1 MQFCEHSVIIACNY
15 SNYQKLYYLTD
26 ACRKIEFWEEKMN
39 KRVLSLLLVMLMVVS
54 LAPMS
59 ALAATNG
66 HTANEAIGWVQSQVG
81 KALDYDGAYGAQC
94 VDLIKYYYDY
104 LGCASYA
111 RGNGSDYATNA
122 LPSGWTRL
130 KGAQPRLGDI
140 LVYTGGYNNYGHVAI
155 YESDYVSYHQNF
167 NGKQYVVRATCKY
180 NALNN
185 PYWGVIRPDFGGSAP
200 ISAASWEGPS
210 ATNITESNAYLSGKV
225 NFSQT
230 MNTTQVGVRIYDSS
244 NTRIALKD
252 EYVNYNTTYVNIWY
266 DVTGELG
273 IYLKSGQSYKFQF
286 YTISN
291 GKEYWS
297 PIISFATAH
306 THNYASK
313 VVQPTCTVQGYTIH
327 TCSCGNSYK
336 DSYVN
341 ALGHSYSGGACTRC
355 GQKDPNYTQTSGV
368 RYVLS
373 DGVLT
378 VSGSGECTNAWMN
391 NYSPNN
397 VTKIVIGSGITSIGK
412 AAFQGCAY
420 VKSVDIANGV
430 TKICRGAFTQCWA
443 LESVIIPTSVNTIEM
458 TAFGNA
464 ISGSTMNDVY
474 YCGSAAQWGRISIG
488 EHNDSLLKA
497 SFHYNYDP
505 NMSFTDVAA
514 GSYCYDAV
522 QWAVAN
528 GITNGTNAT
537 HFSPNAGCT
546 RGQVVTFL
554 WRAAGEPT
562 VSGNVGFVDV
572 APGSYCYEAVKWA
585 VANGITKGTDA
596 THFSP
601 NATCTR
607 GQVVTFMYRAA
618 GEPAVGGSNGFV
630 DVAAG
635 SYCYNA
641 VQWAVAKGITKG
653 TDTTHFSP
661 NATCTR
667 GQVVTFLYRA
677 E

>member
-1 MQFCEHSVIIACNY
+1 M
-15 SNYQKLYYLTD
+15 K
-26 ACRKIEFWEEKMN
+26 

-81 KALDYDGAYGAQC
+81 KALDYDGVYGAQC

-200 ISAASWEGPS
+200 VSAASWEGPS

-266 DVTGELG
+266 DITEELG
-273 IYLKSGQSYKFQF
+273 IYLKSGQNYKFQF

-505 NMSFTDVAA
+505 NMSFTDVAS

-528 GITNGTNAT
+528 GITNGTDKT

-641 VQWAVAKGITKG
+641 VQWAVANGITKG
-653 TDTTHFSP
+653 TDATHFSP

-677 E
+677 Q

>member
-1 MQFCEHSVIIACNY
+1 M
-15 SNYQKLYYLTD
+15 K
-26 ACRKIEFWEEKMN
+26 

-200 ISAASWEGPS
+200 VSAASWEGPS

-313 VVQPTCTVQGYTIH
+313 VVQPTCTAQGYTIH

-397 VTKIVIGSGITSIGK
+397 VKKIVIGSGITSIGK

-420 VKSVDIANGV
+420 VKSVDIANSV
-430 TKICRGAFTQCWA
+430 TKICTSAFISCWA
-443 LESVIIPTSVNTIEM
+443 LDYVIIPTSVNTIEM

-528 GITNGTNAT
+528 GITNGTDAT

-562 VSGNVGFVDV
+562 VSGNVGFADV

-641 VQWAVAKGITKG
+641 VQWAVANGITKG
-653 TDTTHFSP
+653 TDATHFSP
-661 NATCTR
+661 SATCTR

>member
-1 MQFCEHSVIIACNY
+1 MKKQ
-15 SNYQKLYYLTD
+15 
-26 ACRKIEFWEEKMN
+26 
-39 KRVLSLLLVMLMVVS
+39 VLSLLLVMLMVMS
-54 LAPMS
+54 LVPIS

-81 KALDYDGAYGAQC
+81 KALDYDGVYGAQC

-200 ISAASWEGPS
+200 VSAASWEGPS

-273 IYLKSGQSYKFQF
+273 IYLKSGQNYKFQF

-313 VVQPTCTVQGYTIH
+313 VVQPTCTAQGYTMH

-355 GQKDPNYTQTSGV
+355 GQKDPNYTQTNGV
-368 RYVLS
+368 SYVLS

-397 VTKIVIGSGITSIGK
+397 VKKIVIGSGITSIGR

-458 TAFGNA
+458 AAFGTT
-464 ISGSTMNDVY
+464 ISGSTMDDVY

-505 NMSFTDVAA
+505 NMNFTDVAA

-528 GITNGTNAT
+528 GITNGTDAT

-554 WRAAGEPT
+554 WRAAGEPV
-562 VSGNVGFVDV
+562 VSGNV
-572 APGSYCYEAVKWA
+572 
-585 VANGITKGTDA
+585 
-596 THFSP
+596 
-601 NATCTR
+601 
-607 GQVVTFMYRAA
+607 
-618 GEPAVGGSNGFV
+618 GFV

-667 GQVVTFLYRA
+667 GQVVTFMYRAEGEPAVGGSNGFVDVAAGSYCYNAVQWAVANGITKGTDATHFSPNATCTRGQVVTFLYRA
-677 E
+677 Q

>member
-1 MQFCEHSVIIACNY
+1 M
-15 SNYQKLYYLTD
+15 K
-26 ACRKIEFWEEKMN
+26 
-39 KRVLSLLLVMLMVVS
+39 KRALSLLLVLLMVMS
-54 LAPMS
+54 LVPMS

-81 KALDYDGAYGAQC
+81 KALDYDGVYGAQC

-200 ISAASWEGPS
+200 VSAASWEGPS

-273 IYLKSGQSYKFQF
+273 IYLKSGQNYKFQF

-313 VVQPTCTVQGYTIH
+313 VVQPTCTAQGYTMH

-368 RYVLS
+368 SYVLS

-397 VTKIVIGSGITSIGK
+397 VKKIVIGSGITSIGR

-528 GITNGTNAT
+528 GITKGTDAT

-562 VSGNVGFVDV
+562 VGGNVGFVDV
-572 APGSYCYEAVKWA
+572 APGSYCYEAVKWAVANGITNGTDATHFSPNATCTRGQVVTFMYRAEGEPAVGGNVGFVDVAAGSYCYNAVQWA

-607 GQVVTFMYRAA
+607 GQVVTF
-618 GEPAVGGSNGFV
+618 
-630 DVAAG
+630 
-635 SYCYNA
+635 
-641 VQWAVAKGITKG
+641 
-653 TDTTHFSP
+653 
-661 NATCTR
+661 
-667 GQVVTFLYRA
+667 LYRA
-677 E
+677 Q

>member
-1 MQFCEHSVIIACNY
+1 M
-15 SNYQKLYYLTD
+15 K
-26 ACRKIEFWEEKMN
+26 

-528 GITNGTNAT
+528 GITNGTDAT

-562 VSGNVGFVDV
+562 VGGNVGFVDV

-641 VQWAVAKGITKG
+641 VQWAVANGITKG
-653 TDTTHFSP
+653 TDATHFSP
-661 NATCTR
+661 SATCTR

>member
-1 MQFCEHSVIIACNY
+1 M
-15 SNYQKLYYLTD
+15 K
-26 ACRKIEFWEEKMN
+26 
-39 KRVLSLLLVMLMVVS
+39 KRALSLLLVMLMVMS
-54 LAPMS
+54 LVPMS

-200 ISAASWEGPS
+200 VSAASWEGPS

-355 GQKDPNYTQTSGV
+355 GKKDPNYTPTSGV

-397 VTKIVIGSGITSIGK
+397 VKKIVIGSGITSIGR

-443 LESVIIPTSVNTIEM
+443 LDYVIIPTSVNTIEM

-528 GITNGTNAT
+528 GITNGTDAT

-607 GQVVTFMYRAA
+607 GQVVTFMYRAE

>member
-1 MQFCEHSVIIACNY
+1 M
-15 SNYQKLYYLTD
+15 K
-26 ACRKIEFWEEKMN
+26 

-54 LAPMS
+54 LVPMS

-81 KALDYDGAYGAQC
+81 KALDYDGVYGAQC

-200 ISAASWEGPS
+200 VSAASWEGPS

-273 IYLKSGQSYKFQF
+273 IYLKSGQNYKFQF

-313 VVQPTCTVQGYTIH
+313 VVQPTCTAQGYTMH

-368 RYVLS
+368 SYVLS

-397 VTKIVIGSGITSIGK
+397 VKKIVIGSGITSIGR

-528 GITNGTNAT
+528 GITKGTDAT

-562 VSGNVGFVDV
+562 VGGNVGFVDV

-585 VANGITKGTDA
+585 VANGITNGTDA

-607 GQVVTFMYRAA
+607 GQVVTFLWRAA
-618 GEPAVGGSNGFV
+618 GEPVVSGNVGFV
-630 DVAAG
+630 DVAPG

>member
-1 MQFCEHSVIIACNY
+1 M
-15 SNYQKLYYLTD
+15 K
-26 ACRKIEFWEEKMN
+26 
-39 KRVLSLLLVMLMVVS
+39 KRVLSLLLVLLMVVS
-54 LAPMS
+54 LVPMS

-81 KALDYDGAYGAQC
+81 KALDYDGVYGAQC

-200 ISAASWEGPS
+200 VSAASWEGPS

-273 IYLKSGQSYKFQF
+273 IYLKSGQNYKFQF

-313 VVQPTCTVQGYTIH
+313 VVQPTCTAQGYTMH

-355 GQKDPNYTQTSGV
+355 GQKDPNYTQTNGV
-368 RYVLS
+368 SYVLS

-397 VTKIVIGSGITSIGK
+397 VKKIVIGSGITSIGR

-505 NMSFTDVAA
+505 NMSFTDVAP

-528 GITNGTNAT
+528 GITKGTDKT

-562 VSGNVGFVDV
+562 VGGNVGFVDV

-607 GQVVTFMYRAA
+607 GQVVTF
-618 GEPAVGGSNGFV
+618 
-630 DVAAG
+630 
-635 SYCYNA
+635 
-641 VQWAVAKGITKG
+641 
-653 TDTTHFSP
+653 
-661 NATCTR
+661 
-667 GQVVTFLYRA
+667 LYRA
-677 E
+677 Q

>member
-1 MQFCEHSVIIACNY
+1 M
-15 SNYQKLYYLTD
+15 K
-26 ACRKIEFWEEKMN
+26 

-54 LAPMS
+54 LVPMS

-81 KALDYDGAYGAQC
+81 KALDYDGVYGAQC

-200 ISAASWEGPS
+200 VSAASWEGPS

-273 IYLKSGQSYKFQF
+273 IYLKSGQNYKFQF

-313 VVQPTCTVQGYTIH
+313 VVQPTCTAQGYTMH

-368 RYVLS
+368 SYVLS

-397 VTKIVIGSGITSIGK
+397 VKKIVIGSGITSIGR

-528 GITNGTNAT
+528 GITKGTDAT

-562 VSGNVGFVDV
+562 VGGNVGFVDV

-607 GQVVTFMYRAA
+607 GQVVTFMYRAE

>member
-1 MQFCEHSVIIACNY
+1 M
-15 SNYQKLYYLTD
+15 K
-26 ACRKIEFWEEKMN
+26 
-39 KRVLSLLLVMLMVVS
+39 KRVLSLLLVMLMVMSFV
-54 LAPMS
+54 PIS

-81 KALDYDGAYGAQC
+81 KALDYDGVYGAQC

-200 ISAASWEGPS
+200 VSAASWEGPS
-210 ATNITESNAYLSGKV
+210 ATNITESNAYLSSKV

-313 VVQPTCTVQGYTIH
+313 VVQPTCTAQGYTIH

-528 GITNGTNAT
+528 GITNGTDAT
-537 HFSPNAGCT
+537 RFSPNAGCT

-554 WRAAGEPT
+554 WRAAGEPV

-585 VANGITKGTDA
+585 VANGITNGTDA

-641 VQWAVAKGITKG
+641 VQWAVANGITKG
-653 TDTTHFSP
+653 TDATHFSP
-661 NATCTR
+661 SATCTR

-677 E
+677 Q

>member
-1 MQFCEHSVIIACNY
+1 M
-15 SNYQKLYYLTD
+15 K
-26 ACRKIEFWEEKMN
+26 
-39 KRVLSLLLVMLMVVS
+39 KRVLSLLLVLLMVVS
-54 LAPMS
+54 LVPMS

-81 KALDYDGAYGAQC
+81 KALDYDGVYGAQC

-200 ISAASWEGPS
+200 VSAASWEGPS

-273 IYLKSGQSYKFQF
+273 IYLKSGQNYKFQF

-313 VVQPTCTVQGYTIH
+313 VVQPTCTAQGYTMH

-355 GQKDPNYTQTSGV
+355 GQKDPNYTQTNGV
-368 RYVLS
+368 SYVLS

-397 VTKIVIGSGITSIGK
+397 VKKIVIGSGITSIGR

-505 NMSFTDVAA
+505 NMSFTDVAP

-528 GITNGTNAT
+528 GITKGTDKT

-562 VSGNVGFVDV
+562 VGGNVGFVDV

-601 NATCTR
+601 NAACTR
-607 GQVVTFMYRAA
+607 GQVVTFMYRAE
-618 GEPAVGGSNGFV
+618 GEPASASATRRCWSCCWRRASASPPATS
-630 DVAAG
+630 AAG
-635 SYCYNA
+635 SR
-641 VQWAVAKGITKG
+641 WASRRSVWSSRPA
-653 TDTTHFSP
+653 
-661 NATCTR
+661 R
-667 GQVVTFLYRA
+667 
-677 E
+677 

>member
-1 MQFCEHSVIIACNY
+1 M
-15 SNYQKLYYLTD
+15 K
-26 ACRKIEFWEEKMN
+26 

-200 ISAASWEGPS
+200 VSAASWEGPS

-313 VVQPTCTVQGYTIH
+313 VVQPTCTAQGYTIH

-397 VTKIVIGSGITSIGK
+397 VKKIVIGSGITSIGR

-443 LESVIIPTSVNTIEM
+443 LDYVIIPTSVNTIEM

-528 GITNGTNAT
+528 GITNGTDAT

-546 RGQVVTFL
+546 LGQVVTFL

-661 NATCTR
+661 SATCTR

>member
-1 MQFCEHSVIIACNY
+1 M
-15 SNYQKLYYLTD
+15 K
-26 ACRKIEFWEEKMN
+26 
-39 KRVLSLLLVMLMVVS
+39 KRVLSLLLVLLIVVS
-54 LAPMS
+54 LVPIS

-81 KALDYDGAYGAQC
+81 KALDYDGVNGAQC

-185 PYWGVIRPDFGGSAP
+185 PYWGVIRPDFGGSEP
-200 ISAASWEGPS
+200 VSAASWEGPS

-297 PIISFATAH
+297 PTISFATAH

-313 VVQPTCTVQGYTIH
+313 VVQPTCTAQGYTIH

-355 GQKDPNYTQTSGV
+355 GQKDPNYKPQ
-368 RYVLS
+368 
-373 DGVLT
+373 
-378 VSGSGECTNAWMN
+378 
-391 NYSPNN
+391 
-397 VTKIVIGSGITSIGK
+397 
-412 AAFQGCAY
+412 
-420 VKSVDIANGV
+420 AN
-430 TKICRGAFTQCWA
+430 
-443 LESVIIPTSVNTIEM
+443 
-458 TAFGNA
+458 
-464 ISGSTMNDVY
+464 
-474 YCGSAAQWGRISIG
+474 
-488 EHNDSLLKA
+488 
-497 SFHYNYDP
+497 
-505 NMSFTDVAA
+505 FTDVAA
-514 GSYCYDAV
+514 GSYCSNAV

-528 GITNGTNAT
+528 GITNGTDAT

-554 WRAAGEPT
+554 WRAAGEPI

-607 GQVVTFMYRAA
+607 GQVVTFMYRAE
-618 GEPAVGGSNGFV
+618 GEPAVSGSNGFI

-641 VQWAVAKGITKG
+641 VQWAVANGITKG
-653 TDTTHFSP
+653 TDATHFSP

>member
-1 MQFCEHSVIIACNY
+1 M
-15 SNYQKLYYLTD
+15 K
-26 ACRKIEFWEEKMN
+26 
-39 KRVLSLLLVMLMVVS
+39 KRVLSLLLVLLMVMS
-54 LAPMS
+54 LVPMS

-81 KALDYDGAYGAQC
+81 KALDYDGVYGAQC

-200 ISAASWEGPS
+200 VSAASWEGPS

-528 GITNGTNAT
+528 GITNGTDTT

-554 WRAAGEPT
+554 WRAAGEPV

-607 GQVVTFMYRAA
+607 GQVVTFMYRAE

-653 TDTTHFSP
+653 TDATHFSP
-661 NATCTR
+661 SATCTR

>member
-1 MQFCEHSVIIACNY
+1 M
-15 SNYQKLYYLTD
+15 K
-26 ACRKIEFWEEKMN
+26 

-200 ISAASWEGPS
+200 VSAASWEGPS

-443 LESVIIPTSVNTIEM
+443 LDYVIIPTSVNTIEM

-661 NATCTR
+661 SATCTR

>member
-1 MQFCEHSVIIACNY
+1 M
-15 SNYQKLYYLTD
+15 K
-26 ACRKIEFWEEKMN
+26 

-474 YCGSAAQWGRISIG
+474 YCGSAAQRGRISIG

-528 GITNGTNAT
+528 GITNGTDAT

-572 APGSYCYEAVKWA
+572 AAGSYCYEAVKWA

-607 GQVVTFMYRAA
+607 GQVVTFMYRAE

-641 VQWAVAKGITKG
+641 VQWAVANGITKG
-653 TDTTHFSP
+653 TDATHFSP

-667 GQVVTFLYRA
+667 GQVVTFLYRS

>member
-1 MQFCEHSVIIACNY
+1 M
-15 SNYQKLYYLTD
+15 K
-26 ACRKIEFWEEKMN
+26 
-39 KRVLSLLLVMLMVVS
+39 KRVLSLLLVLLMVVS
-54 LAPMS
+54 LVPMS

-81 KALDYDGAYGAQC
+81 KALDYDGVYGAQC

-200 ISAASWEGPS
+200 VSAASWEGPS

-273 IYLKSGQSYKFQF
+273 IYLKSGQNYKFQF

-313 VVQPTCTVQGYTIH
+313 VVQPTCTAQGYTMH

-355 GQKDPNYTQTSGV
+355 GVKDPNYTQTSGV
-368 RYVLS
+368 SYVLS

-397 VTKIVIGSGITSIGK
+397 VKKIVIGSGITSIGR

-522 QWAVAN
+522 QWAMAN
-528 GITNGTNAT
+528 GITKGTDAT

-562 VSGNVGFVDV
+562 VGGNVGFVDV

-607 GQVVTFMYRAA
+607 GQVVTFMYRAE

-653 TDTTHFSP
+653 TDATHFSP

-677 E
+677 Q

>member
-1 MQFCEHSVIIACNY
+1 MKKQ
-15 SNYQKLYYLTD
+15 
-26 ACRKIEFWEEKMN
+26 
-39 KRVLSLLLVMLMVVS
+39 VLSLLLVMLMVMS
-54 LAPMS
+54 LVPIS

-81 KALDYDGAYGAQC
+81 KALDYDGVYGAQC

-200 ISAASWEGPS
+200 VSAASWEGPS

-273 IYLKSGQSYKFQF
+273 IYLKSGQNYKFQF

-313 VVQPTCTVQGYTIH
+313 VVQPTCTAQGYTMH

-355 GQKDPNYTQTSGV
+355 GQKDPNYTQTNGV
-368 RYVLS
+368 SYVLS

-397 VTKIVIGSGITSIGK
+397 VKKIVIGSGITSIGR

-458 TAFGNA
+458 AAFGTT
-464 ISGSTMNDVY
+464 ISGSTMDDVY

-505 NMSFTDVAA
+505 NMNFTDVAA

-528 GITNGTNAT
+528 GITNGTDAT

-554 WRAAGEPT
+554 WRAAGEPV
-562 VSGNVGFVDV
+562 VSGNV
-572 APGSYCYEAVKWA
+572 
-585 VANGITKGTDA
+585 
-596 THFSP
+596 
-601 NATCTR
+601 
-607 GQVVTFMYRAA
+607 
-618 GEPAVGGSNGFV
+618 GFV

-677 E
+677 Q

>member
-1 MQFCEHSVIIACNY
+1 M
-15 SNYQKLYYLTD
+15 K
-26 ACRKIEFWEEKMN
+26 

-200 ISAASWEGPS
+200 VSAASWEGPS

-273 IYLKSGQSYKFQF
+273 IYLKSGQNYKFQF

-313 VVQPTCTVQGYTIH
+313 VVQPTCTAQGYTMH

-355 GQKDPNYTQTSGV
+355 GVKDPNYTQTSGV
-368 RYVLS
+368 SYVLS

-397 VTKIVIGSGITSIGK
+397 VKKIVIGSGITSIGR

-443 LESVIIPTSVNTIEM
+443 LDYVIIPTSVNTIEM

-505 NMSFTDVAA
+505 NMSFTDVAP

-528 GITNGTNAT
+528 GITNGTDAT

-641 VQWAVAKGITKG
+641 VQWAVANGITKG
-653 TDTTHFSP
+653 TDATHFSP
-661 NATCTR
+661 SATCTR

>member
-1 MQFCEHSVIIACNY
+1 M
-15 SNYQKLYYLTD
+15 K
-26 ACRKIEFWEEKMN
+26 

-200 ISAASWEGPS
+200 VSAASWEGPS

-313 VVQPTCTVQGYTIH
+313 VVQPTCTAQGYTMH

-355 GQKDPNYTQTSGV
+355 GKKDPNYTQTSGV

-397 VTKIVIGSGITSIGK
+397 VKKIVIGSGITSIGR

-443 LESVIIPTSVNTIEM
+443 LDYVIIPTSVNTIEM

-514 GSYCYDAV
+514 DSYCYDAV

-528 GITNGTNAT
+528 GITNGTDAT

-562 VSGNVGFVDV
+562 VGGNVGFVDV

>member
-1 MQFCEHSVIIACNY
+1 M
-15 SNYQKLYYLTD
+15 K
-26 ACRKIEFWEEKMN
+26 
-39 KRVLSLLLVMLMVVS
+39 KRVLSLLLVLLMVVS

-200 ISAASWEGPS
+200 VSAASWEGPS

-528 GITNGTNAT
+528 GITKGTDTT
-537 HFSPNAGCT
+537 HFSPNATCT
-546 RGQVVTFL
+546 RSQVVTFL
-554 WRAAGEPT
+554 WRAAGEPV

-607 GQVVTFMYRAA
+607 GQVVTFMYRAE

-641 VQWAVAKGITKG
+641 VQWAVANGITKG
-653 TDTTHFSP
+653 TDATHFSP

>member
-1 MQFCEHSVIIACNY
+1 M
-15 SNYQKLYYLTD
+15 K
-26 ACRKIEFWEEKMN
+26 
-39 KRVLSLLLVMLMVVS
+39 KRVLSLLLVLLMVMS
-54 LAPMS
+54 LVPMS

-81 KALDYDGAYGAQC
+81 KALDYDGVYGAQC

-200 ISAASWEGPS
+200 VSAASWEGPS

-505 NMSFTDVAA
+505 NMNFTDVTA

-522 QWAVAN
+522 Q
-528 GITNGTNAT
+528 
-537 HFSPNAGCT
+537 
-546 RGQVVTFL
+546 
-554 WRAAGEPT
+554 
-562 VSGNVGFVDV
+562 
-572 APGSYCYEAVKWA
+572 WA

-607 GQVVTFMYRAA
+607 GQVVTFMYRAE

-641 VQWAVAKGITKG
+641 VQWAVANGITKG
-653 TDTTHFSP
+653 TDATHFSP
-661 NATCTR
+661 SATCTR

>member
-1 MQFCEHSVIIACNY
+1 M
-15 SNYQKLYYLTD
+15 K
-26 ACRKIEFWEEKMN
+26 
-39 KRVLSLLLVMLMVVS
+39 KRVLSLLLVLLMVMS
-54 LAPMS
+54 LVPIS

-81 KALDYDGAYGAQC
+81 KALDYDGVYGAQC

-200 ISAASWEGPS
+200 VSAASWEGPS

-313 VVQPTCTVQGYTIH
+313 VVQPTCTAQGYTMH

-368 RYVLS
+368 SYVLS

-397 VTKIVIGSGITSIGK
+397 VTKIVIGSGITSIGR

-458 TAFGNA
+458 AAFGTT
-464 ISGSTMNDVY
+464 ISGSTMDDVY

-505 NMSFTDVAA
+505 NMSFIDVAP

-528 GITNGTNAT
+528 GITNGTDAT

-562 VSGNVGFVDV
+562 VGGNVGFVDV

-607 GQVVTFMYRAA
+607 GQVVTFMYRAE

-641 VQWAVAKGITKG
+641 VQWAVANGITKG
-653 TDTTHFSP
+653 TDATHFSP

-677 E
+677 Q

>member
-1 MQFCEHSVIIACNY
+1 M
-15 SNYQKLYYLTD
+15 K
-26 ACRKIEFWEEKMN
+26 

-200 ISAASWEGPS
+200 VSAASWEGPS

-355 GQKDPNYTQTSGV
+355 GVKDPNYTQTSGV

-528 GITNGTNAT
+528 GITNGTDAT

-562 VSGNVGFVDV
+562 VGGNVGFVDV

-607 GQVVTFMYRAA
+607 GQVVTFMYRAE

-641 VQWAVAKGITKG
+641 VQWAVANGITKG
-653 TDTTHFSP
+653 TDATHFSP
-661 NATCTR
+661 SATCTR

>member
-1 MQFCEHSVIIACNY
+1 M
-15 SNYQKLYYLTD
+15 K
-26 ACRKIEFWEEKMN
+26 
-39 KRVLSLLLVMLMVVS
+39 KRVLSLLLVLLMVMS
-54 LAPMS
+54 LVPIS

-81 KALDYDGAYGAQC
+81 KALDYDGVYGAQC

-200 ISAASWEGPS
+200 VSAASWEGPS

-313 VVQPTCTVQGYTIH
+313 VVQPTCTAQGYTMH

-368 RYVLS
+368 SYVLS

-397 VTKIVIGSGITSIGK
+397 VTKIVIGSGITSIGR

-458 TAFGNA
+458 AAFGTT
-464 ISGSTMNDVY
+464 ISGSTMDDVY

-528 GITNGTNAT
+528 GITNGTDAT

-562 VSGNVGFVDV
+562 VGGNVGFVDV
-572 APGSYCYEAVKWA
+572 APGSYCYEAVKWAVANGITNGTDATHFSPNAACTRGQVVTFMYRAEGEPAVGGNVGFVDVAAGSYCYNAVQWA

-607 GQVVTFMYRAA
+607 GQVVTF
-618 GEPAVGGSNGFV
+618 
-630 DVAAG
+630 
-635 SYCYNA
+635 
-641 VQWAVAKGITKG
+641 
-653 TDTTHFSP
+653 
-661 NATCTR
+661 
-667 GQVVTFLYRA
+667 LYRA
-677 E
+677 Q

>member
-1 MQFCEHSVIIACNY
+1 M
-15 SNYQKLYYLTD
+15 K
-26 ACRKIEFWEEKMN
+26 
-39 KRVLSLLLVMLMVVS
+39 KRALSLLLVLLMVMS
-54 LAPMS
+54 LVPMS

-81 KALDYDGAYGAQC
+81 KALDYDGVYGAQC

-200 ISAASWEGPS
+200 VSAASWEGPS

-273 IYLKSGQSYKFQF
+273 IYLKSGQNYKFQF

-313 VVQPTCTVQGYTIH
+313 VVQPTCTAQGYTMH

-368 RYVLS
+368 SYVLS

-397 VTKIVIGSGITSIGK
+397 VKKIVIGSGITSIGR

-528 GITNGTNAT
+528 GITKGTDAT

-562 VSGNVGFVDV
+562 VGGNVGFVDV
-572 APGSYCYEAVKWA
+572 APGSYCYEAVKWAVANGITNGTDATHFSPNAACTRGQVVTFMYRAEGEPAVGGNVGFVDVAAGSYCYNAVQWA

-607 GQVVTFMYRAA
+607 GQVVTF
-618 GEPAVGGSNGFV
+618 
-630 DVAAG
+630 
-635 SYCYNA
+635 
-641 VQWAVAKGITKG
+641 
-653 TDTTHFSP
+653 
-661 NATCTR
+661 
-667 GQVVTFLYRA
+667 LYRA
-677 E
+677 Q

>member
-1 MQFCEHSVIIACNY
+1 M
-15 SNYQKLYYLTD
+15 K
-26 ACRKIEFWEEKMN
+26 
-39 KRVLSLLLVMLMVVS
+39 KRALSLVLVLLMVMS
-54 LAPMS
+54 LVPMS

-81 KALDYDGAYGAQC
+81 KALDYDGVYGAQC

-200 ISAASWEGPS
+200 VSAASWEGPS

-273 IYLKSGQSYKFQF
+273 IYLKSGQNYKFQF

-313 VVQPTCTVQGYTIH
+313 VVQPTCTAQGYTMH

-368 RYVLS
+368 SYVLS

-397 VTKIVIGSGITSIGK
+397 VKKIVIGSGITSIGR

-528 GITNGTNAT
+528 GITKGTDAT

-562 VSGNVGFVDV
+562 VGGNVGFVDV
-572 APGSYCYEAVKWA
+572 APGSYCYEAVKWAVANGITNGTDATHFSPNAACTRGQVVTFMYRAEGEPAVGGNVGFVDVAAGSYCYNAVQWA

-607 GQVVTFMYRAA
+607 GQVVTF
-618 GEPAVGGSNGFV
+618 
-630 DVAAG
+630 
-635 SYCYNA
+635 
-641 VQWAVAKGITKG
+641 
-653 TDTTHFSP
+653 
-661 NATCTR
+661 
-667 GQVVTFLYRA
+667 LYRA
-677 E
+677 Q

>member
-1 MQFCEHSVIIACNY
+1 M
-15 SNYQKLYYLTD
+15 K
-26 ACRKIEFWEEKMN
+26 

-130 KGAQPRLGDI
+130 KGAQPRFGDI

-200 ISAASWEGPS
+200 VSAASWEGPS

-266 DVTGELG
+266 DVMGELG
-273 IYLKSGQSYKFQF
+273 IYLKSGQNYKFQF

-313 VVQPTCTVQGYTIH
+313 VVQPTCTAQGYTMH

-368 RYVLS
+368 SYVLS

-397 VTKIVIGSGITSIGK
+397 VKKIVIGSGITSIGR

-443 LESVIIPTSVNTIEM
+443 LDYVIIPTSVNTIEM

-514 GSYCYDAV
+514 ASYCYDAV

-528 GITNGTNAT
+528 GITNGTDAT

-554 WRAAGEPT
+554 WRAAGEPV
-562 VSGNVGFVDV
+562 VSGNV
-572 APGSYCYEAVKWA
+572 
-585 VANGITKGTDA
+585 
-596 THFSP
+596 
-601 NATCTR
+601 
-607 GQVVTFMYRAA
+607 
-618 GEPAVGGSNGFV
+618 GFV

-677 E
+677 Q

>member
-1 MQFCEHSVIIACNY
+1 M
-15 SNYQKLYYLTD
+15 K
-26 ACRKIEFWEEKMN
+26 

-54 LAPMS
+54 LVPMS

-81 KALDYDGAYGAQC
+81 KALDYDGVYGAQC

-200 ISAASWEGPS
+200 VSAASWEGPS

-273 IYLKSGQSYKFQF
+273 IYLKSGQNYKFQF

-313 VVQPTCTVQGYTIH
+313 VVQPTCTAQGYTMH

-368 RYVLS
+368 SYVLS

-397 VTKIVIGSGITSIGK
+397 VKKIVIGSGITSIGR

-528 GITNGTNAT
+528 GITKGTDAT

-562 VSGNVGFVDV
+562 VGGNVGFVDV
-572 APGSYCYEAVKWA
+572 APGSYCYEAVKWAVANGITNGTDATHFSPNAACTRGQVVTFMYRAEGKPAVGGNVGFVDVAAGSYCYNAVQWA

-607 GQVVTFMYRAA
+607 GQVVTF
-618 GEPAVGGSNGFV
+618 
-630 DVAAG
+630 
-635 SYCYNA
+635 
-641 VQWAVAKGITKG
+641 
-653 TDTTHFSP
+653 
-661 NATCTR
+661 
-667 GQVVTFLYRA
+667 LYRA
-677 E
+677 Q

>member
-1 MQFCEHSVIIACNY
+1 M
-15 SNYQKLYYLTD
+15 K
-26 ACRKIEFWEEKMN
+26 
-39 KRVLSLLLVMLMVVS
+39 KRVLSLLLVMLMVMS
-54 LAPMS
+54 LVPMS

-81 KALDYDGAYGAQC
+81 KALDYDGVYGAQC

-200 ISAASWEGPS
+200 VSAASWEGPS

-505 NMSFTDVAA
+505 NMSFTDVAS

-528 GITNGTNAT
+528 GITNGTDAT

-554 WRAAGEPT
+554 WRAAGEPV

-607 GQVVTFMYRAA
+607 GQVVTFMYRAE

-641 VQWAVAKGITKG
+641 VQWAVANGITKG
-653 TDTTHFSP
+653 TDATHFSP
-661 NATCTR
+661 SATCTR

>member
-1 MQFCEHSVIIACNY
+1 MKKQ
-15 SNYQKLYYLTD
+15 
-26 ACRKIEFWEEKMN
+26 
-39 KRVLSLLLVMLMVVS
+39 VLSLLLVMLMVMS
-54 LAPMS
+54 LVPIS

-81 KALDYDGAYGAQC
+81 KALDYDGVYGAQC

-200 ISAASWEGPS
+200 VSAASWEGPS

-273 IYLKSGQSYKFQF
+273 IYLKSGQNYKFQF

-313 VVQPTCTVQGYTIH
+313 VVQPTCTAQGYTMH

-355 GQKDPNYTQTSGV
+355 GQKDPNYTQTNGV
-368 RYVLS
+368 SYVLS

-397 VTKIVIGSGITSIGK
+397 VKKIVIGSGITSIGR

-458 TAFGNA
+458 AAFGTT
-464 ISGSTMNDVY
+464 ISGSTMDDVY

-505 NMSFTDVAA
+505 NMNFTDVAA

-528 GITNGTNAT
+528 GITNGTDAT

-546 RGQVVTFL
+546 RGQLVTFL
-554 WRAAGEPT
+554 WRAAGEPV

-572 APGSYCYEAVKWA
+572 AAGSYCYNAVQWA
-585 VANGITKGTDA
+585 VAKGITKGTDT

-641 VQWAVAKGITKG
+641 VQWAVANGITKG
-653 TDTTHFSP
+653 TDATHFSP

-677 E
+677 Q

>member
-1 MQFCEHSVIIACNY
+1 MKKQ
-15 SNYQKLYYLTD
+15 
-26 ACRKIEFWEEKMN
+26 
-39 KRVLSLLLVMLMVVS
+39 VLSLLLVMLMVVS
-54 LAPMS
+54 LVPMS

-81 KALDYDGAYGAQC
+81 KALDYDGVYGAQC

-200 ISAASWEGPS
+200 VSAASWEGPS

-273 IYLKSGQSYKFQF
+273 IYLKSGQSYEFQF

-313 VVQPTCTVQGYTIH
+313 VVQPTCTAQGYTMH

-341 ALGHSYSGGACTRC
+341 AHGHSYSGGACTRC

-368 RYVLS
+368 SYVLS

-397 VTKIVIGSGITSIGK
+397 VTKIVIGSGITSIGR

-528 GITNGTNAT
+528 GITNGTDAT

-562 VSGNVGFVDV
+562 VGGNVGFVDV

-607 GQVVTFMYRAA
+607 GQVVTFMYRAE
-618 GEPAVGGSNGFV
+618 GEPAVGGNVGFV

-641 VQWAVAKGITKG
+641 VQWAVANGITKG
-653 TDTTHFSP
+653 TDATHFSP

-677 E
+677 Q

>member
-1 MQFCEHSVIIACNY
+1 M
-15 SNYQKLYYLTD
+15 K
-26 ACRKIEFWEEKMN
+26 
-39 KRVLSLLLVMLMVVS
+39 KRVLSLLLVLLMVMS
-54 LAPMS
+54 LVPMS

-81 KALDYDGAYGAQC
+81 KALDYDGVYGAQC

-200 ISAASWEGPS
+200 VSAASWEGPS

-355 GQKDPNYTQTSGV
+355 GQKAPNYTQTSGV

-505 NMSFTDVAA
+505 NMNFTDVTA

-528 GITNGTNAT
+528 GITNGTDAT

-585 VANGITKGTDA
+585 VANGITNGTDA

-607 GQVVTFMYRAA
+607 GQVVTFMYRAE

>member
-1 MQFCEHSVIIACNY
+1 
-15 SNYQKLYYLTD
+15 
-26 ACRKIEFWEEKMN
+26 MN

-355 GQKDPNYTQTSGV
+355 GVKDPNYTQTSGV
-368 RYVLS
+368 SYVLS

-397 VTKIVIGSGITSIGK
+397 VKKIVIGSGITSIGR

-443 LESVIIPTSVNTIEM
+443 LDYVIIPTSVNTIEM

-514 GSYCYDAV
+514 ASYCYDAV

-528 GITNGTNAT
+528 GITNGTDAT

-562 VSGNVGFVDV
+562 VGGNVGFVDV

-585 VANGITKGTDA
+585 VANGITNGTDA

-607 GQVVTFMYRAA
+607 GQVVTFLWRAA
-618 GEPAVGGSNGFV
+618 GEPVVSGNVGFV
-630 DVAAG
+630 DVAPG

>member
-1 MQFCEHSVIIACNY
+1 M
-15 SNYQKLYYLTD
+15 K
-26 ACRKIEFWEEKMN
+26 

-200 ISAASWEGPS
+200 VSAASWEGPS

-313 VVQPTCTVQGYTIH
+313 VVQPTCTAQGYTIH

-397 VTKIVIGSGITSIGK
+397 VKKIVIGSGITSIGR

-443 LESVIIPTSVNTIEM
+443 LDYVIIPTSVNTIEM

-528 GITNGTNAT
+528 GITNGTDAT

>member
-1 MQFCEHSVIIACNY
+1 M
-15 SNYQKLYYLTD
+15 K
-26 ACRKIEFWEEKMN
+26 

-54 LAPMS
+54 LVPMS

-81 KALDYDGAYGAQC
+81 KALDYDGVYGAQC

-200 ISAASWEGPS
+200 VSAASWEGPS

-273 IYLKSGQSYKFQF
+273 IYLKSGQNYKFQF

-313 VVQPTCTVQGYTIH
+313 VVQPTCTAQGYTMH

-355 GQKDPNYTQTSGV
+355 GQKDPNYTQTNGV
-368 RYVLS
+368 SYVLS

-397 VTKIVIGSGITSIGK
+397 VKKIVIGSGITSIGR

-458 TAFGNA
+458 AAFGTT
-464 ISGSTMNDVY
+464 ISGSTMDDVY

-505 NMSFTDVAA
+505 NMNFTDVAA

-528 GITNGTNAT
+528 GITNGTDAT

-554 WRAAGEPT
+554 WRAAGEPV

-572 APGSYCYEAVKWA
+572 AAGSYCYNAVQWA
-585 VANGITKGTDA
+585 VAKGITKGTDT

-641 VQWAVAKGITKG
+641 VQWAVANGITKG
-653 TDTTHFSP
+653 TDATHFSP

-677 E
+677 Q

>member
-1 MQFCEHSVIIACNY
+1 M
-15 SNYQKLYYLTD
+15 K
-26 ACRKIEFWEEKMN
+26 
-39 KRVLSLLLVMLMVVS
+39 KRALSLLLVMLMVVS

-200 ISAASWEGPS
+200 VSAASWEGPS

-252 EYVNYNTTYVNIWY
+252 EYVNYNTAYVNIWY

-528 GITNGTNAT
+528 GITNGTDAT

-554 WRAAGEPT
+554 WRVAGEPT

-607 GQVVTFMYRAA
+607 GQVVTFMYRAE
-618 GEPAVGGSNGFV
+618 GEPTFGGNVGFV
-630 DVAAG
+630 DVAVS
-635 SYCYNA
+635 SYCYEA
-641 VQWAVAKGITKG
+641 IKWAVANGITKG
-653 TDTTHFSP
+653 TDATHFSP

-677 E
+677 Q